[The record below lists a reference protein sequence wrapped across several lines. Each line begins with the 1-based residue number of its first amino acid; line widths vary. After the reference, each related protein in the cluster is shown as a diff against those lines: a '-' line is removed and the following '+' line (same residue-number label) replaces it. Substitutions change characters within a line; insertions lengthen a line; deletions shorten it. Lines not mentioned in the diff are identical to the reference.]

1 MIKVNTD
8 NAVVNGNFNILEPL
22 DAVSEIYKKN
32 LNTEAYCILL
42 YGKEYKKWI
51 HSKEGITLI

>member
-1 MIKVNTD
+1 MTEVNTD
-8 NAVVNGNFNILEPL
+8 NVGVSGNFNILETL

-42 YGKEYKKWI
+42 YGKEYKQWI
-51 HSKEGITLI
+51 HIKEIITHI

>member
-1 MIKVNTD
+1 MIEVNTD

-22 DAVSEIYKKN
+22 DAVSEIYKNN

-42 YGKEYKKWI
+42 YGKEYTK
-51 HSKEGITLI
+51 